1 MATDN
6 RTDPPSGANGDATAR
21 IVRALLDPAR
31 YPHPAG
37 PVQLI
42 ETHISYVLLT
52 GRYAYKLKKPIRLPF
67 LDFSTLER
75 RRRFCETE
83 LELNR
88 RFAPEL
94 YLGVVP
100 IGGTPDAPE
109 IGAAPAIEYAVKLV
123 QFDPSATAD
132 RLLEEGTLD
141 RATVERFAEAVAGF
155 TARRPPPRAGT
166 PDAARRRTWP
176 GSRRPSPQPISRS
189 RPRTSSPSRGP
200 PRRSWTRR
208 SRRGAARARCARS
221 TATCTS
227 RTSCFTKVG
236 CAHST
241 RSSSTRRCGRWT

>member
-75 RRRFCETE
+75 RRRFCEAE

-88 RFAPEL
+88 RFAPDL

-109 IGAAPAIEYAVKLV
+109 IGRTPAIEYAVKLV
-123 QFDPSATAD
+123 QFDPHATAD
-132 RLLEEGTLD
+132 RLLVAGDLD
-141 RATVERFAEAVAGF
+141 RATIERFAEAVAEFHLVAPVAEG
-155 TARRPPPRAGT
+155 RPPGELALENVAELE
-166 PDAARRRTWP
+166 AAP
-176 GSRRPSPQPISRS
+176 
-189 RPRTSSPSRGP
+189 
-200 PRRSWTRR
+200 
-208 SRRGAARARCARS
+208 AAAKVELRVENLAS
-221 TATCTS
+221 
-227 RTSCFTKVG
+227 FT
-236 CAHST
+236 
-241 RSSSTRRCGRWT
+241 